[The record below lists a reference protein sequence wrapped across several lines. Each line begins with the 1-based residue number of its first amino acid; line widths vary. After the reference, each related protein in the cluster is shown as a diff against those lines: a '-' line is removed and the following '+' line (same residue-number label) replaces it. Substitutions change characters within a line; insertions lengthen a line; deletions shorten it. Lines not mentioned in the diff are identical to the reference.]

1 MNSEGDMSV
10 KDHSTIM
17 LFGKKIPVPEYH
29 TPATSQKGCQ
39 IQAKSTIM
47 NACNNSKQTRIE
59 MPRTQNIEIPKNSSK
74 EENESKV
81 TTSTVEDT
89 METSSTDQDKVLKKP
104 DKIVQCPRCNSFD
117 TKFCYFNNYNVNQP
131 RHFCRN
137 CHRYWTAGGTMR
149 NVAVGAGRRKNKHIG
164 SQYRQMIVASGGT
177 PAANLEAND
186 SLQHDNGIV
195 LKFGL
200 DVDASANNGT
210 ENREESSSLCVS
222 SVTNGYTR
230 GTELSET
237 EQNRSNTLQS
247 YPAFSW
253 IVPMNQSWNNVTSMV
268 QSSMQMY
275 PTTMQWCHAPMVAVT
290 NIFTPSIGLQF
301 VPSSYGNGNV
311 SIGSNGCISPSSST
325 TSNSLCSGNGSPI
338 LGKHTSK
345 DSVLTHEE
353 KPEMRVFAPDS

>member
-1 MNSEGDMSV
+1 MS
-10 KDHSTIM
+10 H
-17 LFGKKIPVPEYH
+17 
-29 TPATSQKGCQ
+29 
-39 IQAKSTIM
+39 
-47 NACNNSKQTRIE
+47 
-59 MPRTQNIEIPKNSSK
+59 TQNIEKSKNSSK

-164 SQYRQMIVASGGT
+164 SQYRHMIVASGRT
-177 PAANLEAND
+177 STANLETND
-186 SLQHDNGIV
+186 SLQHDNGTV

-200 DVDASANNGT
+200 DVDASANNFT
-210 ENREESSSLCVS
+210 ENREESSSLCIS

-230 GTELSET
+230 GTELSES
-237 EQNRSNTLQS
+237 EHNNRSKPMQS
-247 YPAFSW
+247 YPATSW
-253 IVPMNQSWNNVTSMV
+253 MIPLNQSWNNVTSMV

-290 NIFTPSIGLQF
+290 NIFTPNIGLQF
-301 VPSSYGNGNV
+301 VPGSYGNGNV

-325 TSNSLCSGNGSPI
+325 TSNSLGNGSPI
-338 LGKHTSK
+338 LGKHTR
-345 DSVLTHEE
+345 DSVLTDEE
-353 KPEMRVFAPDS
+353 KPEMCLFAPNTLRIDETNLE